1 MEQSFFS
8 LLFVVSFIIFL
19 ISIFYKSDYQLQGV
33 MAGISF
39 VFFAIL
45 SIQSLNIQVSYYDP
59 NTNTFVYDRLQQSG
73 GLEFFVPLGIC
84 LVLMIF
90 SLLNVFILFTYKA
103 FDRMIN
109 QKPMNIGNVNG
120 DKKGRFF

>member
-8 LLFVVSFIIFL
+8 LLFVVAFIIFL
-19 ISIFYKSDYQLQGV
+19 ISIFYKADYQLQGLFS
-33 MAGISF
+33 GIAF
-39 VFFAIL
+39 IFFAVL
-45 SIQSLNIQVSYYDP
+45 TMQSFNIETSYYDP
-59 NTNTFVYDRLQQSG
+59 NTATFVYDRAANRN
-73 GLEFFVPLGIC
+73 LEYLVPMGMC

-109 QKPMNIGNVNG
+109 QRPMNLGNVNG
-120 DKKGRFF
+120 NKKFP

>member
-1 MEQSFFS
+1 MEQSFFE

-33 MAGISF
+33 FAGISF
-39 VFFAIL
+39 IFFAML
-45 SIQSLNIQVSYYDP
+45 AIQSLNIEVSYYD
-59 NTNTFVYDRLQQSG
+59 TNTGAFVYDRMQQNG
-73 GLEFFVPLGIC
+73 YEFWVPLGIC

-103 FDRMIN
+103 FDRMVN
-109 QKPMNIGNVNG
+109 QRPMNVGNVNG
-120 DKKGRFF
+120 KKGKLF